1 MNLSRKLNAP
11 KTFIYNKLIE
21 SSIHD
26 IKTSTGVELTPEE
39 LKGYEYSKTFP
50 SGHKATIHVVDIIEN
65 ELYQFKTTTSIREF
79 MTTYK
84 IKELPN
90 NRCEVICTE
99 TIESHGP
106 MLKYNDMLTGAVLG
120 WSKRKQLK
128 KILDSMAATYNKE

>member
-11 KTFIYNKLIE
+11 ASFIYNKLIE

-26 IKTSTGVELTPEE
+26 INASINRGLSPDEI
-39 LKGYEYSKTFP
+39 KGFKYEKTFL
-50 SGHKATIHVVDIIEN
+50 SGHKATIHIVDVVEN

-79 MTTYK
+79 VTTYK
-84 IKELPN
+84 IKELSSN
-90 NRCEVICTE
+90 QCEVTCTE

-128 KILDSMAATYNKE
+128 KVLDAMAATYK